1 MNSEPFTTTKSSA
14 LAAWN
19 TDATGD
25 SCDSPTPSH
34 LRDSLGEW
42 EANYLLPQLL
52 LGAEYP
58 ARTPEL
64 LIPGWL
70 QRLLSGGARHK

>member
-1 MNSEPFTTTKSSA
+1 MNSEQFTTSKNGA
-14 LAAWN
+14 FAAWN

-25 SCDSPTPSH
+25 GYDSLTPS
-34 LRDSLGEW
+34 LGDSLGEW

-64 LIPGWL
+64 LVPGWL
-70 QRLLSGGARHK
+70 QRLVSGWRTP

>member
-1 MNSEPFTTTKSSA
+1 MNSEQLTVSKRGA

-19 TDATGD
+19 TDATSDGY
-25 SCDSPTPSH
+25 DSPTPSQ
-34 LRDSLGEW
+34 LRDSPGEW

-58 ARTPEL
+58 ARTTEL
-64 LIPGWL
+64 LVPSWL
-70 QRLLSGGARHK
+70 QRLLSGWRAP

>member
-1 MNSEPFTTTKSSA
+1 MNSEQLTASKRDA

-19 TDATGD
+19 TDATRDGY
-25 SCDSPTPSH
+25 DSPIPSH

-64 LIPGWL
+64 LMPGWL
-70 QRLLSGGARHK
+70 QRLLSGWRAP